1 MINFNRYQVYT
12 WSDDI
17 GADDKMD
24 FSSKREA
31 INEAM
36 KYKGKEEYAAV
47 FDKKTKT
54 AFVVFGNPFCPM
66 FREYI
71 KVFYKEHG
79 KIKRAF

>member
-36 KYKGKEEYAAV
+36 KCKGKEEYAAV
-47 FDKKTKT
+47 YDKQTNT
-54 AFVVFGNPFCPM
+54 AFVVFGNPFSPVFC
-66 FREYI
+66 EYV
-71 KVFYKEHG
+71 KVFYRENG